1 MKASFLLRQNIKAI
15 LKARNQTAHDLAMWC
30 RMDDSWISKIL
41 SDGPEDRAR
50 GIPLK
55 HLDRIAD
62 FFGLAT
68 YQLFQPG
75 ISPLTERRKGQD
87 RRGGQDRRISARR
100 ADLPAV
106 RQLSVTPEDEAML
119 VELHALDYETYQRVK
134 GWIAVAR
141 FGRSSGRGTAP
152 PADPPPATSSRSGR
166 GPRTP
171 RTPTNRRGHTPPKP

>member
-1 MKASFLLRQNIKAI
+1 MKANDLIKANI
-15 LKARNQTAHDLAMWC
+15 TELLAARRHSQKDLAVWC
-30 RMDDSWISKIL
+30 RRKGPWLSKIL
-41 SDGPEDRAR
+41 TNDAR
-50 GIPLK
+50 EMPTK
-55 HLDRIAD
+55 YYDRIAD